1 MENKKIVILG
11 GGYAGIEAAKV
22 LTKRYKKNDNVEI
35 TLIDK
40 NTYHTLM
47 TELHE
52 VAGSRVEPDSV
63 MVSYERIF
71 SGTKV
76 NIVTDFITGIDFE
89 AKQLKSDKAAY
100 DYDYMILGTGG
111 APEFFDID
119 GVQEN
124 SFSLWSLEDALRIR
138 EHFEE
143 RFRLAAKEPNPE
155 IKARMLT
162 FVVAGAGF
170 TGIELMG
177 EFLERRDVLCAKYH
191 IPVSDVKMM
200 VVEALDTVLPIIE
213 EKLRKKTVKYMEKK
227 GTEIILGARITG
239 AAEGKVLLADGTEIL
254 TDTFVWTCGIH
265 GSEFTS
271 RIDLTKGHTA
281 RGECSV
287 ASAEGIHGMS
297 GCRFEDDER
306 YVVGKRGRIL
316 VNEFMQTV
324 DYDNVY
330 AVGDNLWFLEN
341 EKVLPQIVETAMQ
354 TGETAARNIIADIEE
369 AEKHAFKSD
378 YHGFMVSIGGKYGVS
393 NAMGLKTSG
402 FMAMFT
408 KHFVNV
414 HYLFGIAGINA
425 VWGYIK
431 HEFFDMK
438 DRRTF
443 IGGHLSWKIQGWW
456 AVPLRMWLGL
466 MWVFEGINKIGEG
479 WFAFSEGSKSGWMF
493 SSGVVQK
500 GVKPVADGVSAAS
513 GAVEGAAGTAGHT
526 DYTAVFDA
534 AAKNA
539 QNVGDAVV
547 AAADTAVDTVGA
559 ASGAMEEV
567 VVETVTAASGAAE
580 PVVEAAVDTVS
591 TASDAVAD
599 TAVQAAESVGRV
611 FGKVWDTANNIIP
624 YDSGFVTWFRETF
637 MDGIAAY
644 IHYPVFQMMI
654 VLVELG
660 IGLALIGGCFTFLA
674 AGVSI
679 IMCFVF
685 TFSGMF
691 SWDQAWFIF
700 AAFLLLGGAG
710 RAFGLDHWVMPAIK
724 KWWNG
729 TKFARRTHLFVG
741 EPKIRKNK

>member
-11 GGYAGIEAAKV
+11 GGYAGIEAAKK
-22 LTKRYKKNDNVEI
+22 LSKRYKKNENVEI

-71 SGTKV
+71 SASKV
-76 NIVTDFITGIDFE
+76 NLVTDFITGIDFE
-89 AKQLKSDKAAY
+89 KRQLKSDKTVY

-111 APEFFDID
+111 APEFFDIE

-124 SFSLWSLEDALRIR
+124 SFSLWSLEDAMRIR

-143 RFRLAAKEPNPE
+143 RFRLAAKEPDPE
-155 IKARMLT
+155 VKARMLT

-170 TGIELMG
+170 TGIELIG
-177 EFLERRDVLCAKYH
+177 EFIERRDVLCAKYH

-200 VVEALDTVLPIIE
+200 VIEALDTVLPIIE
-213 EKLRKKTVKYMEKK
+213 ENLRKKVIKYLEKK

-239 AAEGKVLLADGTEIL
+239 AAEGKVILADGTEIT

-271 RIDLTKGHTA
+271 RIDLTKGNTA
-281 RGECSV
+281 RGECSY
-287 ASAEGIHGMS
+287 ASTEGIHGMS
-297 GCRFEDDER
+297 GCRFDEDER
-306 YVVGKRGRIL
+306 YIVGKRGRIL
-316 VNEFMQTV
+316 VNEFMQTS

-341 EKVLPQIVETAMQ
+341 EKVLPQIVETAIQ
-354 TGETAARNIIADIEE
+354 TGETAARNIIADMEK
-369 AEKHAFKSD
+369 AEKQPFKSN
-378 YHGFMVSIGGKYGVS
+378 YHGFMVSIGGKYAVS
-393 NAMGLKTSG
+393 NAMGMKTSG
-402 FMAMFT
+402 FMAMAM
-408 KHFVNV
+408 KHFVNL
-414 HYLFGIAGINA
+414 HYLFGIAGVNA
-425 VWGYIK
+425 LWAYLK

-443 IGGHLSWKIQGWW
+443 IGGHLSSKIQGWW
-456 AVPLRMWLGL
+456 AVPLRMWLGV
-466 MWVFEGINKIGEG
+466 MWLFEGINKIGEG
-479 WFAFSEGSKSGWMF
+479 WLSFSAGTKSSWMF
-493 SSGVVQK
+493 SQGVVQR
-500 GVKPVADGVSAAS
+500 GVKPLADGLSAAS
-513 GAVEGAAGTAGHT
+513 EVVEAGVETASHG
-526 DYTAVFDA
+526 DMTAVFDA

-539 QNVGDAVV
+539 QNTTDSVSATSEAVG
-547 AAADTAVDTVGA
+547 
-559 ASGAMEEV
+559 EV
-567 VVETVTAASGAAE
+567 VVETVSAASD
-580 PVVEAAVDTVS
+580 V
-591 TASDAVAD
+591 VAD
-599 TAVQAAESVGRV
+599 TAVQAVEVVGRT

-637 MDGIAAY
+637 MDSLMAY
-644 IHYPVFQMMI
+644 IHYPVFQLMI

-679 IMCFVF
+679 IMCLVF

-691 SWDQAWFIF
+691 SWNQAWFVF
-700 AAFLLLGGAG
+700 AAFLMLGGAG
-710 RAFGLDHWVMPAIK
+710 RSLGLDHWVMPAIK
-724 KWWNG
+724 RWWNG
-729 TKFARRTHLFVG
+729 TGFAKRTHLFVG
-741 EPKIRKNK
+741 EPKVKRNK